1 MPRDTAAAPRSRP
14 GSDRVAPVAGAA
26 EGAGDAEGAGEAISA
41 MADGAAEGA
50 GLTPADGDA
59 VGLVDPWGAAPV
71 AAAGGNVQ
79 AGAPAAEHAARN
91 AVAPT
96 PPATRPL
103 RLSSVRRLR
112 RIDGPGGAW
121 SDRVGS
127 DRSTIESSLH

>member
-1 MPRDTAAAPRSRP
+1 
-14 GSDRVAPVAGAA
+14 
-26 EGAGDAEGAGEAISA
+26 
-41 MADGAAEGA
+41 MADGAAEGL
-50 GLTPADGDA
+50 GLTAAAGDT
-59 VGLVDPWGAAPV
+59 VGLEDSWGVAPA

-91 AVAPT
+91 AEAPT

-103 RLSSVRRLR
+103 RRRSVRRLR
-112 RIDGPGGAW
+112 RIDGPGGTC

>member
-1 MPRDTAAAPRSRP
+1 
-14 GSDRVAPVAGAA
+14 
-26 EGAGDAEGAGEAISA
+26 
-41 MADGAAEGA
+41 MADGAAEGL
-50 GLTPADGDA
+50 GLT
-59 VGLVDPWGAAPV
+59 VAAV
-71 AAAGGNVQ
+71 AAAGLEDSWGADPEAAAGGKVQ

-103 RLSSVRRLR
+103 RLRSVRRLR
-112 RIDGPGGAW
+112 RIDGPGETC